1 MRREFSQLTFE
12 VFMIPAKLRYS
23 VRKLFENSGF
33 EEYQNNRKSGV
44 LNVRALPTMAHND
57 RLFKRRKEHDGIDS
71 AVVIVLDVSGSMFKN
86 KDPLN
91 SKMYHAILATYAL
104 LDTLSKAGVATSVVT
119 FGCEVSML
127 KDFNTPY
134 QRVKSLLESLYAGGG
149 TNDSMALQFAHNL
162 LLSRQEERRV
172 CFLISDGIGDADH
185 CREQALIGENLGL
198 TTIGIGIRSDVTH
211 IYKNAVTIDKIEDMG
226 TVAFDKL
233 KLAA

>member
-1 MRREFSQLTFE
+1 MHVSLTPMPRRTRPDTAAILTAVLLLAPATQAQQSGLVGQSEREIRIRQERSSWSLSQASKAREAISQNDYESAFAL
-12 VFMIPAKLRYS
+12 AKS
-23 VRKLFENSGF
+23 AVD
-33 EEYQNNRKSGV
+33 
-44 LNVRALPTMAHND
+44 ALP
-57 RLFKRRKEHDGIDS
+57 
-71 AVVIVLDVSGSMFKN
+71 SGGQS
-86 KDPLN
+86 
-91 SKMYHAILATYAL
+91 SQVTRSTA

-119 FGCEVSML
+119 FGCEVSVL

-134 QRVKSLLESLYAGGG
+134 QRIKPLLESLYAGGG
-149 TNDSMALQFAHNL
+149 TNDSTALQYAHNL

-172 CFLISDGIGDADH
+172 CFLLSDGIGDADQ

-198 TTIGIGIRSDVTH
+198 TTIGVGIRSDISH